1 MMRVFKTDKKTFWIN
16 ELKSWLWDIAFAA
29 LLYLG
34 CKYFTALTNDNIIIV
49 AFVILLIKL
58 GDTLTQYHVR
68 EIRIDKQQQQM
79 TTVLHSPMSGEK
91 IKQYD
96 LSQVASAL
104 SNNSGL
110 AKYLSSPFT
119 LHIFLNPKN
128 TLKLTNRYGFTLAT
142 LQSVDAALKWRE
154 T

>member
-1 MMRVFKTDKKTFWIN
+1 MQIFKTDKKNYWIN

-29 LLYLG
+29 LIFFG
-34 CKYFTALTNDNIIIV
+34 CKYFTALTNDNIVII

-68 EIRIDKQQQQM
+68 EIRIDEEQQQM
-79 TTVLHSPMSGEK
+79 TTILHSPMSGEK

-110 AKYLSSPFT
+110 AKYFSSPFT
-119 LHIFLNPKN
+119 LQIFLNAKN

-142 LQSVDAALKWRE
+142 LQSVDAALKWRKA
-154 T
+154 

>member
-1 MMRVFKTDKKTFWIN
+1 MQIFKIDKKNYWIN

-34 CKYFTALTNDNIIIV
+34 CKYFTTLTDDNIVIV
-49 AFVILLIKL
+49 AAVILLIKL
-58 GDTLTQYHVR
+58 GDTLTQYHVN
-68 EIRIDKQQQQM
+68 EIRIDGEKQQM
-79 TTVLHSPMSGEK
+79 TVILHSPMSGEK

-96 LSQVASAL
+96 VSQVTSTL

-110 AKYLSSPFT
+110 TKYLSSPFT
-119 LHIFLNPKN
+119 LHIFLNPKD

-142 LQSVDAALKWRE
+142 LQSVDETLKLRR